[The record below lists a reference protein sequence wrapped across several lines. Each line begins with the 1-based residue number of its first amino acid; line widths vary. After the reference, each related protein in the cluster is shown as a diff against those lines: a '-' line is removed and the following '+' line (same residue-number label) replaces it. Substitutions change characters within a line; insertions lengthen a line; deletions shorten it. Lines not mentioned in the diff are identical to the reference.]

1 MSGGDHMTTAADAP
15 SIYDE
20 INARDD
26 GEQGRS
32 DAAPPQDLEAIAPD
46 PQHLTIEGIPA
57 RVRPLRTR
65 ELMML
70 LGIVTKG
77 AGTEAIGALAGQAD
91 HDTDAFGALLA
102 GALLS
107 GMAGAADEVV
117 ALVRAL
123 AEPIHAGDKAKLDA
137 AMDNPDPAVTLD
149 VVAAVAYAERENLS
163 ALVGKARQL
172 ATMLAAVYAKTS

>member
-1 MSGGDHMTTAADAP
+1 MSGGEHMTSIEDAP

-20 INARDD
+20 INARDTA
-26 GEQGRS
+26 GQGRP
-32 DAAPPQDLEAIAPD
+32 DTPPPDLEAIAPD
-46 PQHLTIEGIPA
+46 PQHLTIDDVAA

-77 AGTEAIGALAGQAD
+77 AGSEAIGTLAGQTD
-91 HDTDAFGALLA
+91 RSDDAFAALLV

-107 GMAGAADEVV
+107 GMADAGDEVIALIR
-117 ALVRAL
+117 ALV
-123 AEPIHAGDKAKLDA
+123 EPIHAGDKGRLDE
-137 AMDNPDPAVTLD
+137 AMRNPDPAVTLD
-149 VVAAVAYAERENLS
+149 VVGAVAVAERDNLS

-172 ATMLAAVYAKTS
+172 ATMLAAVYAKTR

>member
-1 MSGGDHMTTAADAP
+1 MTTQDAP

-20 INARDD
+20 INTR
-26 GEQGRS
+26 
-32 DAAPPQDLEAIAPD
+32 DAAHGNGDTAPPPDLEAIAPD
-46 PQHLTIEGIPA
+46 PQHLSIEGIPA

-70 LGIVTKG
+70 LGVVTKG
-77 AGTEAIGALAGQAD
+77 AGTEAIGALAGQSD
-91 HDTDAFGALLA
+91 RDTDAFGPLLA

-107 GMAGAADEVV
+107 GMAGAADEVI

-123 AEPIHAGDKAKLDA
+123 AEPIHAGDKGKLDE
-137 AMDNPDPAVTLD
+137 AMRNPDPAVTLD
-149 VVAAVAYAERENLS
+149 VVAAVAISERENLS